1 MPQSTPYS
9 PGAPD
14 APLNGRERE
23 LLARALESS
32 RKSCGRVASDEA
44 VQRMKQAAMT
54 AAENCSRVGA
64 ATAEELSPAASD
76 VDLGEGA
83 GSEEGVPT
91 RKRRY
96 ESVQLSLDSSPHKLS
111 GLLAVI
117 TRSNLAISV
126 ILIATLL
133 LPWMLV
139 VAMKLGRASTPTTAP
154 TLVSL
159 SPPPDSPPPS
169 PSAPKVQPAPPSPS
183 PSAPPS
189 AASPSPPPLSPPPS
203 PPSSPPPGSPIS
215 VAERINRRYRRAPFA
230 AWAADGALPD
240 AGVLVHCFD
249 GHAQNSWLAPADCA
263 DIEHGSCLVS
273 ASMIFSLQNRDLH
286 DNPTG
291 REASDSLFAC
301 PGGIVFRPGVTIVQC
316 GAPGDCGGYCHQPCP
331 SLDDDAERTGP
342 SSNPDSCTWAVDDI
356 GIYLE
361 RETNERRAGKY
372 RNNGYNEF
380 LVRGDR

>member
-1 MPQSTPYS
+1 
-9 PGAPD
+9 
-14 APLNGRERE
+14 
-23 LLARALESS
+23 
-32 RKSCGRVASDEA
+32 
-44 VQRMKQAAMT
+44 
-54 AAENCSRVGA
+54 
-64 ATAEELSPAASD
+64 
-76 VDLGEGA
+76 
-83 GSEEGVPT
+83 
-91 RKRRY
+91 
-96 ESVQLSLDSSPHKLS
+96 
-111 GLLAVI
+111 
-117 TRSNLAISV
+117 
-126 ILIATLL
+126 
-133 LPWMLV
+133 
-139 VAMKLGRASTPTTAP
+139 
-154 TLVSL
+154 
-159 SPPPDSPPPS
+159 
-169 PSAPKVQPAPPSPS
+169 
-183 PSAPPS
+183 
-189 AASPSPPPLSPPPS
+189 
-203 PPSSPPPGSPIS
+203 
-215 VAERINRRYRRAPFA
+215 
-230 AWAADGALPD
+230 
-240 AGVLVHCFD
+240 VLVHCFD

-380 LVRGDR
+380 LVRGDRWMESLATNPSLGAVEAFVTTASAGFGAHAGFLRTYGLTADEVPLLKLGPDPDQPFIEANAHGRCEEWCNQWTCTAEQCTGCERCTKTVAHPTA